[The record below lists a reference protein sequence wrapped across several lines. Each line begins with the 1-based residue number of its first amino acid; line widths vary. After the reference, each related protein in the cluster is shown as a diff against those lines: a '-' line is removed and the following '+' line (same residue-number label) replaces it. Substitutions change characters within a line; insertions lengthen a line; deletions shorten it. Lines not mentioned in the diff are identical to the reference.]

1 MLGPVLSQFWGHFGT
16 HFETWGLHIANM
28 RAKNKCVLFGF
39 SIVGVFVLKWGP
51 DWDNF
56 RMLFQG

>member
-1 MLGPVLSQFWGHFGT
+1 MLGPVLRRFLSHFGT
-16 HFETWGLHIANM
+16 HFETWELHIANM
-28 RAKNKCVLFGF
+28 RTKNKCVLFGF